1 MAADMNLTPPSF
13 TVLEHVY
20 DPILGYA
27 KMDNDMAGYGLWP
40 TNSRLTEKTL
50 KVMVMGGSTSTWPL
64 TTWSKLLCEKIKSR
78 GRDCVIFN
86 GAVEGYFSGQELLKV
101 IRDAPAIKPD
111 IVISLSGINDL
122 GHLHNIHNL
131 PMLHKYQAYVAD
143 VVTAGNS
150 NSTHREP
157 GVKF

>member
-50 KVMVMGGSTSTWPL
+50 KVMVMGGSTTRGHQQLGASCCARRLNREGETVLFLMGQWRVTSL
-64 TTWSKLLCEKIKSR
+64 VRAAKS
-78 GRDCVIFN
+78 
-86 GAVEGYFSGQELLKV
+86 Y
-101 IRDAPAIKPD
+101 
-111 IVISLSGINDL
+111 
-122 GHLHNIHNL
+122 
-131 PMLHKYQAYVAD
+131 
-143 VVTAGNS
+143 
-150 NSTHREP
+150 
-157 GVKF
+157 